1 MFRSCRRSGYRT
13 AIHFLYGKL
22 GRGRR
27 TPVPA
32 CIGQFSTLN
41 MTLMDFFSVKKIREM
56 YPSDDGVYHGYN
68 PGKVTTAVK
77 RKLS

>member
-32 CIGQFSTLN
+32 CIGQFSTLKF
-41 MTLMDFFSVKKIREM
+41 DFNGFLFSEENTRDV
-56 YPSDDGVYHGYN
+56 P
-68 PGKVTTAVK
+68 
-77 RKLS
+77 